1 MPADVNTGRL
11 RADKNKVVTS
21 IALYTS
27 SSLRLVKWT
36 VFFQL
41 EVHPS
46 AAVIL
51 DLRVMATNSEPQETP
66 EYRTFRQYYDR
77 LYNAIQDPLSLAT
90 RLFASNIVTS
100 AVREE
105 MSAMGRTRLD
115 RNNALL
121 GAVETRIQ
129 TDPSR
134 LQEFL
139 SHLNEDPSMQSLVE
153 NIRGKNCCVT

>member
-77 LYNAIQDPLSLAT
+77 LYNAIQDPLSLNT
-90 RLFASNIVTS
+90 CDASIHWKVAKKYCVNNHILLICRWCDQGKENTTS
-100 AVREE
+100 KFKSSSIHA
-105 MSAMGRTRLD
+105 
-115 RNNALL
+115 
-121 GAVETRIQ
+121 
-129 TDPSR
+129 
-134 LQEFL
+134 
-139 SHLNEDPSMQSLVE
+139 SLW
-153 NIRGKNCCVT
+153 I